1 MSSSSFSIGSSN
13 GSTSSNNGF
22 ISTLTKSSKE
32 SLQNSP
38 SLPPRPPRPSPARS
52 ASNGLSS
59 NQSFEQGSAKRK
71 INWDLQ
77 SGSSTEGFSLNTAAA
92 GDMAS
97 STDSGVKVI
106 VRMRPLNKKEET
118 EEAEIVLQ
126 KTSVTSVS
134 IADQHFTYDA
144 VAGQD
149 ASQQAVFEM
158 VGLPMVENCLAG
170 FNSSIFAYG
179 QTGSGKT
186 HTMWGA
192 MPDSNTDLSPSAD
205 CGLTPRVFERLFARI
220 RQEEE
225 KNTDKQLWYQCRCSF
240 LEIYHE
246 QIMDL
251 LEPSQKNLMIREDTK
266 TGIYVDGLTE
276 EYVSN
281 VKDVMRLLIKGLAN
295 RRVGET
301 TMNRESSRSHIVFT
315 CVIEC
320 RSKSV
325 GEGLS
330 SVRSSRMNLVD
341 LAGSERQKQTGA
353 AGDRL
358 KEAGNINKSLSQ
370 LGNVINILAEVAQSG
385 KQRHIPYRDS
395 RLTFLLQESLGGNAK
410 LAMICAVSPASSCKS
425 ETLGTLRFAQRAKAM
440 QNKAVINEE
449 KANDVNLLR
458 EQIRQLKDELTR
470 MKMNSSQ
477 PAGNGSGYSNSW
489 NARRSYNLLRLSLG
503 HPMTFPIVDSDDND
517 EEMEIDDETVD
528 SEPVRSPAV
537 VTMEDM
543 TMEHTELSNSMEVV
557 SKEARRSSLELEHGS
572 GIVVVNDVGDDDSPN
587 IELNATI
594 NTEDITKKHTDL
606 SKSMEMAGTSS
617 LGKESG
623 SRSVVVND
631 VGDDDDSPNVDSPAA
646 ATSEDMTRKDEELPN
661 SLAMASKDVRSSN
674 CEKESRSKSA
684 TVDTIGDDESPNMD
698 SPTLGVMETPR
709 TSLPALNISAIHDL
723 LPSLQSPT
731 CTHSP
736 KELLVRLEEKIRQ
749 PPMFGLSALEEDCT
763 VLDSLPK
770 VPFAESSSLRS
781 SLHNSKSFASPR
793 DRLAASLHRGLQIL
807 DNHQNKSH
815 ASGGRSSAVRFSFQS
830 VDLKATKTVDKGAQT
845 LAVGCTCNCTLL
857 SNSVLSNVWSSIQK
871 LDLKKTQRSDA
882 GTQTSPQRLITS
894 EAVLAG
900 SIRRE
905 RAVEEAMMQQA
916 AEIEQLNRLVR
927 QYKNER
933 ECNSVLQ
940 QSREDKILRLE
951 ALMGGVL
958 PSDIFLTE
966 EWQALLHEHK
976 TLQEKFDKH
985 PEVTHAKVEQERL
998 LDELERYRTFFDFG
1012 EREVLLQ
1019 EIQQLR
1025 NHLQTHLECGTL
1037 GAKHRRLSLT
1047 SKALRG
1053 STADLS
1059 KSTAL
1064 CTLQEATSSCGLN
1077 AVEHLEGH
1085 LWEKEQME
1093 WEEREIELLTIVE
1106 DLREEADSYKQLS
1119 ERRKLELDG
1128 EKRCAKEVHEALEM
1142 AMEGHARLL
1151 EQYAELQE
1159 KHIGLLSKNRKIRE
1173 GVTNLKKLAKKA
1185 GVTATETRWF
1195 ESQAEQ
1201 LVAMRIDHEHERD
1214 AAKDE
1219 VEGLKMQLR
1228 DTADAV
1234 QAAGEL
1240 LVRLKEAEDAVCM
1253 AQDAAAMAG
1262 QEANTIRREME
1273 KMTQKH
1279 ARETAT
1285 LQQRLL
1291 EASMQ
1296 KASLCPMCIMA
1307 ERVKFEFNEVDTDAA
1322 EAEAEAEASA
1332 KTRKADCKRVRS
1344 QRLGWNSGEGLIEE
1358 EDEEESI
1365 AGEHEG
1371 HQLPLENLDIDEF
1384 VDEIL

>member
-52 ASNGLSS
+52 ASNGLNS

-77 SGSSTEGFSLNTAAA
+77 SGSSTEGFSLSTAAA
-92 GDMAS
+92 GDTAS

-281 VKDVMRLLIKGLAN
+281 VKDVMQLLIKGLAN

-572 GIVVVNDVGDDDSPN
+572 GIVLVNDVGDDDSPN
-587 IELNATI
+587 IELNGTI
-594 NTEDITKKHTDL
+594 DTEDITKKHTDL
-606 SKSMEMAGTSS
+606 SKSMEMPGTSS
-617 LGKESG
+617 LGKGSG
-623 SRSVVVND
+623 SRSVVVD

-684 TVDTIGDDESPNMD
+684 TVDTIGDDESPNID

-723 LPSLQSPT
+723 PPSLQSPT

-815 ASGGRSSAVRFSFQS
+815 ASGGRSSVVRFSFQS
-830 VDLKATKTVDKGAQT
+830 ADLKATKTVDKGAQT

-857 SNSVLSNVWSSIQK
+857 SNSILSNVRSSFQK
-871 LDLKKTQRSDA
+871 LDLKKTRSSDA

-1064 CTLQEATSSCGLN
+1064 CTLPEATSSCGLS

-1219 VEGLKMQLR
+1219 VEGLKMQLQ

-1322 EAEAEAEASA
+1322 EAEAEAEALA
-1332 KTRKADCKRVRS
+1332 KTRKEDCKRVRS

-1365 AGEHEG
+1365 TGEHEG

>member
-1 MSSSSFSIGSSN
+1 
-13 GSTSSNNGF
+13 
-22 ISTLTKSSKE
+22 
-32 SLQNSP
+32 
-38 SLPPRPPRPSPARS
+38 
-52 ASNGLSS
+52 LSS

-528 SEPVRSPAV
+528 SERVRSPAV

-723 LPSLQSPT
+723 SPSLQSPT

-815 ASGGRSSAVRFSFQS
+815 ASGGRSSVVRFSFQS
-830 VDLKATKTVDKGAQT
+830 ADLKATKTVDKGAQT

-857 SNSVLSNVWSSIQK
+857 SNSILSNVRSSFQK
-871 LDLKKTQRSDA
+871 LDFKKTRTSDA

-894 EAVLAG
+894 GTEWSELLEIGINTPLPDSPDKSLETMQRPRNSQETTLTPRPDYAQAIEAVLAG

-1093 WEEREIELLTIVE
+1093 LEEREIELLTIVE

-1322 EAEAEAEASA
+1322 EAEAEAEALA
-1332 KTRKADCKRVRS
+1332 KTRKEDCKRVRS